1 MDLESLLHINNV
13 AVKIEARDKESLIG
27 SVIDLIA
34 ADPAVENLKDIKIA
48 ILEREKIMSTGVG
61 KGLALPHAKTKAVSG
76 VVAALV
82 TTAQPIDFDALDN
95 EPVSIVFLLVGKPD
109 AKSQH
114 VRILSRVSRMMN
126 TDETRNRILAA
137 NTGEEL
143 LAVIREHEQR
153 TFSA

>member
-48 ILEREKIMSTGVG
+48 VLEREKIMSTGVG

-143 LAVIREHEQR
+143 LAVIKEHEQR